1 MNTAQVHSLVIASAG
16 QLCRQ
21 RGWDVDELVQDVVLE
36 LLRLARTR
44 SRFDPGRGAWSTYV
58 TRVCRSVVGDR
69 LARLRCEARAAQVLE
84 REAGGTSIMGA
95 SPDEGG
101 LDDEQAARL
110 DAVRADTARVLT
122 HVGYQAVFAWMLH
135 GREVAGLAA
144 MSGVDELTLW
154 RYLALQLGRLRR
166 GAAPEWVQLWERHRA
181 YAVRR
186 LRGVRQERGHGRA
199 EAARDGDGARRRVG
213 VGSAG
218 RGDRG

>member
-1 MNTAQVHSLVIASAG
+1 MNTAQIRSLVIASAG

-21 RGWDVDELVQDVVLE
+21 RGWEVDELVQDVVLE

-44 SRFDPGRGAWSTYV
+44 SRYDAARGAWSTYV

-69 LARLRCEARAAQVLE
+69 LARLRCEARAAEVLE
-84 REAGGTSIMGA
+84 REAGGALGVA

-122 HVGYQAVFAWMLH
+122 PVGYQAVLAWMLH
-135 GREVAGLAA
+135 GREVVGLAS

-154 RYLALQLGRLRR
+154 RYLALQLGRLRC

-186 LRGVRQERGHGRA
+186 LRGARQERGRDGRA
-199 EAARDGDGARRRVG
+199 EAARDGDGARRGVG
-213 VGSAG
+213 VGAAG